1 MNPIKAFEGS
11 IGGQALWQNPLYIA
25 PAKIRGKKM
34 DSFMKKRDYKEKR
47 KEYKKEVIAE
57 GKDPNG
63 YLQDAFDSGI
73 DESQDGKATNQQSDS
88 SSML

>member
-1 MNPIKAFEGS
+1 
-11 IGGQALWQNPLYIA
+11 
-25 PAKIRGKKM
+25 
-34 DSFMKKRDYKEKR
+34 MKKRDYKEKR